1 MLRKEIRE
9 CNFNAFVENQPTNKQ
24 TDVRVN
30 REVTLRI
37 MPVHYD
43 FISKDTSTDYS
54 YLRHLLSAFLQYC
67 NIYIMQY
74 IFHDKRSTYLSYTE
88 YLSVKN
94 YGKPYTYVYQLL
106 SSDGFLIQWMCS
118 NTQLKSLLFLSGV
131 FPYSL
136 PHQYALY
143 NYSWS
148 DKDFGTPDRDK
159 ASMFYS

>member
-1 MLRKEIRE
+1 
-9 CNFNAFVENQPTNKQ
+9 
-24 TDVRVN
+24 
-30 REVTLRI
+30 
-37 MPVHYD
+37 
-43 FISKDTSTDYS
+43 
-54 YLRHLLSAFLQYC
+54 
-67 NIYIMQY
+67 MQY
-74 IFHDKRSTYLSYTE
+74 ARIYKFHVKRSTYPSYTE

-106 SSDGFLIQWMCS
+106 SSDGFFGTMYVFKYS
-118 NTQLKSLLFLSGV
+118 VEDALFLSGV

-136 PHQYALY
+136 AHQYALY